1 MYYIV
6 GQIKGLKDKLFM
18 RVLIFFLILG
28 IDKIVSEFLY
38 CLKIMVL
45 FNKILWG
52 NFNFFI
58 VIMLNLEGNLW
69 FILEYY
75 YQKLGK

>member
-18 RVLIFFLILG
+18 RVVIFFLILG

-38 CLKIMVL
+38 CLKIMVF

-52 NFNFFI
+52 NFNF
-58 VIMLNLEGNLW
+58 LLL
-69 FILEYY
+69 
-75 YQKLGK
+75 

>member
-6 GQIKGLKDKLFM
+6 GQIKRLKDKLFM

-28 IDKIVSEFLY
+28 IDKIVSEFKY